1 MLFIKKNL
9 INYIDKT
16 VQIDRT
22 TFASIR
28 DKKGIFINKLS
39 YISSDVKIDDGVK
52 IHVRCNVHH
61 HVKIEK
67 YATLSPGSIILGEA
81 NIGENSFI
89 GSGSI
94 INPRT
99 KIGKNCIIGS
109 GSVVTKDVADNS
121 TVFGVPARIK
131 N

>member
-1 MLFIKKNL
+1 MPQLEIKKESSL
-9 INYIDKT
+9 INYLI
-16 VQIDRT
+16 
-22 TFASIR
+22 
-28 DKKGIFINKLS
+28 L
-39 YISSDVKIDDGVK
+39 DVKIDDGVK

-99 KIGKNCIIGS
+99 KIGKNCIIGWICS
-109 GSVVTKDVADNS
+109 YKTWQTTQLFSVFLLELKININ
-121 TVFGVPARIK
+121 FEIYRKI
-131 N
+131 NFF